1 MKILGGDLVRIWGG
15 AAMAAPFLSFIAA
28 GWFANA
34 RSLER
39 RLPLTRSKPCPGA
52 SGWRHA
58 LSGSLALWA
67 AACGA
72 AVVVLHN
79 ATIEL
84 GPRIGAYR
92 TGIATLVLF
101 ALAAITAAR
110 RRIARKMPHRF
121 VHDASRH
128 KLQQNRPSHNFSD
141 TLSISWSIKPQTW
154 QRMHIALAIGA
165 MLPLWWHCDF
175 GRASIAD
182 LLLKRAAMLLLMS
195 GFLGISITDLS
206 RWRLLSP
213 KFSPR
218 CSSSV
223 IRGLFTAHRGLAL
236 VTFTLITIHVLAVLY
251 FGGV

>member
-1 MKILGGDLVRIWGG
+1 MKFSPPRLFAIISGTGRAVALRLVGG
-15 AAMAAPFLSFIAA
+15 ALS
-28 GWFANA
+28 WFASPA
-34 RSLER
+34 SIGQ
-39 RLPLTRSKPCPGA
+39 RLTLTRRMAWVRAPGWWQVLA
-52 SGWRHA
+52 
-58 LSGSLALWA
+58 GSLASWGVACA
-67 AACGA
+67 AA
-72 AVVVLHN
+72 VIVLHD
-79 ATIEL
+79 ATSDV
-84 GPRIGAYR
+84 GARVGAYR
-92 TGIATLVLF
+92 TGIAALILF
-101 ALAAITAAR
+101 TLAAVVGVR
-110 RRIARKMPHRF
+110 RRISRALPN
-121 VHDASRH
+121 VLGQGASRY
-128 KLQQNRPSHNFSD
+128 QAPQNPRSHNFPS
-141 TLSISWSIKPQTW
+141 TSWSIEPKTW
-154 QRMHIALAIGA
+154 QRIHIALAIGA

-218 CSSSV
+218 FSSSV